1 MSQRYRC
8 TGSNGA
14 VVREGCEMDSE
25 VVGELDSMEEVVGVE
40 SRVASNGLERI
51 RIEGET
57 PGWVSLRL
65 LEPADGAAGAKDR
78 TLVVEWREAKVVL
91 KKITLDT
98 DRGAT
103 CGDVKRSLFAMT
115 RVAVARQRLSLESS
129 REPPD
134 ATGSIVSST
143 ASWRRAS
150 DSAASPL
157 GSARASSSISASS
170 PSSWRHS
177 SSRFLPRGRRR
188 VA

>member
-1 MSQRYRC
+1 
-8 TGSNGA
+8 
-14 VVREGCEMDSE
+14 
-25 VVGELDSMEEVVGVE
+25 MEEVVGVE

-91 KKITLDT
+91 KKIALDT

-115 RVAVARQRLSLESS
+115 RVAVAR
-129 REPPD
+129 P
-134 ATGSIVSST
+134 
-143 ASWRRAS
+143 RRRGGPRA
-150 DSAASPL
+150 
-157 GSARASSSISASS
+157 GASSCARPS
-170 PSSWRHS
+170 PRSC
-177 SSRFLPRGRRR
+177 PRAWMGP
-188 VA
+188 